1 MNWQAILRNQWFQ
14 LCLAAAICSAGA
26 GIFDLATGSSRN
38 PFPTPSPSPSPP
50 PYVTP
55 PLVPLIAKQVGHWIV
70 DASGGDS
77 DSRDLA
83 QVVASA
89 SNGDTVTIRPGR
101 YEAMLVINKDLTFV
115 GKGSSP
121 AETLIFFNQDQSNV
135 IDVEAGHVTFSN
147 LQIEQD
153 FNTTFAAL
161 YSGKQAHV
169 ELTNCSV
176 TSRSTYDVSV
186 GADVQLDARDSAFSS
201 SDIGYGVVFQERAHG
216 TLTRCN
222 IMNNKF
228 GLQVQNQ
235 ARAQV
240 DDCTFQYN
248 GDRNGYG
255 NVGGVNGSGAT
266 LDFTRSNFLKNS
278 VPVYAYESGSLS
290 MTGCTLEN
298 NGISLEAQHVA
309 NGLILVQTGAQ
320 ATLTNLVCKFNKQG
334 IAVMTAGKA
343 QLNNVILSNTGI
355 GAGDANFFN
364 NSIYLDGDGTSAS
377 VSKSSIS
384 DGVYTG
390 ILVVNGAKVLLENSS
405 ISNSNLSGLVFG
417 SEDGTPGYGTLSNS
431 TVLGNHVAGIIVQ
444 SKSSIEVNGGEISNN
459 LLNGVEVAGTGSAV
473 AVNYTSVRNHPD
485 VGLYAYRGGTITARH
500 CLIEKNRTGIQ
511 AGIADTGRASAGT
524 ILLESSTVQNNIG
537 YGAISCSGSVINFN
551 ANNFKNGRYDY
562 LEQSG
567 GVIRGK

>member
-26 GIFDLATGSSRN
+26 GIYDLAAGSSRN
-38 PFPTPSPSPSPP
+38 PLPTPSPSPSPP

-55 PLVPLIAKQVGHWIV
+55 PLVPLIAKQAGHWIV

-89 SNGDTVTIRPGR
+89 ANGDTVTIRPGR
-101 YEAMLVINKDLTFV
+101 YEAMLVINKDLAFV

-121 AETLIFFNQDQSNV
+121 ADTLIFFNQDQLNV

-161 YSGKQAHV
+161 YSGKQAHL

-176 TSRSTYDVSV
+176 TSRSTYDLSV

-235 ARAQV
+235 SHVQV
-240 DDCTFQYN
+240 DGCTFQYN
-248 GDRNGYG
+248 GDQNGYG
-255 NVGGVNGSGAT
+255 NVAGVNGSGAT

-278 VPVYAYESGSLS
+278 VAVCAYESGSLS

-309 NGLILVQTGAQ
+309 SGLILVQTGAQ
-320 ATLTNLVCKFNKQG
+320 ATLSNLVCKFNKQG
-334 IAVMTAGKA
+334 VAVLTAGKA
-343 QLNNVILSNTGI
+343 QLNNVVLSNTGI
-355 GAGDANFFN
+355 GAGNANFFC

-384 DGVYTG
+384 DGVYNG

-417 SEDGTPGYGTLSNS
+417 SDDGTPGYGTLNNS

-444 SKSSIEVNGGEISNN
+444 SKSSIVVNGGEISNN
-459 LLNGVEVAGTGSAV
+459 LLNGVEVAGIGSAG
-473 AVNYTSVRNHPD
+473 AVNYTSIRNHPD
-485 VGLYAYRGGTITARH
+485 VGLYAYRGGTITVRH

-511 AGIADTGRASAGT
+511 AGIADAGRESAGT
-524 ILLESSTVQNNIG
+524 ILLESSTVQNNSG

-551 ANNFKNGRYDY
+551 ANIFKNGRYDY